1 MTYDRFFV
9 AFLMLAGALWLRQ
22 RSRKLLPGK
31 RMKALYGLILFFIPA
46 LILTRWGADR
56 LPLGLYGRLAAEVAV
71 LAVLFAVMAF
81 VFVKP
86 ENDAGNG
93 REEHIEHKG

>member
-22 RSRKLLPGK
+22 RARKLLPGR

-46 LILTRWGADR
+46 LVVTRWGTDR
-56 LPLGLYGRLAAEVAV
+56 LPFGVYERLAVEIAA

-86 ENDAGNG
+86 EKEQKEWPQKNA
-93 REEHIEHKG
+93 